1 MAFNYADK
9 LRLRLYGG
17 CLLTQP
23 PQHFKI
29 EMLLEKI
36 NFEMQYISKLSFC
49 PKMRFS
55 AEPAARRAALLCSVR
70 AFKLFKIEM
79 LWCRC
84 ALKTHIFRT

>member
-49 PKMRFS
+49 QKMRFS
-55 AEPAARRAALLCSVR
+55 AEPAPRCGALHSCAASEHLNFSKLKCSG
-70 AFKLFKIEM
+70 AG
-79 LWCRC
+79 
-84 ALKTHIFRT
+84 AP